1 MLRTTLDVILLAGAM
16 VAASSTNNQ
25 PPKIPVPQVPRPE
38 VDPKMPYFLV
48 CAKACDDCARIC
60 DTCSAHCAKLVADG
74 KNEHMQ
80 TLKLCQDCAAVCRAA
95 AAVTARDGPMADLI
109 TLACADACKRCGDEC
124 EKHASD
130 PVMKGCADQCRACEK
145 VCREMNQQAKAGRPE
160 K

>member
-60 DTCSAHCAKLVADG
+60 DTSSAHCAKLVADG